1 MLYRVPGDP
10 KTGYDLGVG
19 TGTYGGYVPWVRTLG
34 TGTMRVRCGYGTGTV
49 RGYGVLVQCTHR
61 TCFQKM
67 WCYFQ
72 NVEPSVAVSA
82 VAVRTPFCLLAQDRL
97 KGYADTRCW
106 MECATAQ
113 LCVGNC

>member
-19 TGTYGGYVPWVRTLG
+19 TGTYTLG

-49 RGYGVLVQCTHR
+49 HGYGTWVRSAGTAYWYSVPTVPVFRKCGTIS
-61 TCFQKM
+61 KM
-67 WCYFQ
+67 LNSLLLCQ
-72 NVEPSVAVSA
+72 LLLCAL
-82 VAVRTPFCLLAQDRL
+82 PFVCN
-97 KGYADTRCW
+97 RCW

-113 LCVGNC
+113 LCVGKC